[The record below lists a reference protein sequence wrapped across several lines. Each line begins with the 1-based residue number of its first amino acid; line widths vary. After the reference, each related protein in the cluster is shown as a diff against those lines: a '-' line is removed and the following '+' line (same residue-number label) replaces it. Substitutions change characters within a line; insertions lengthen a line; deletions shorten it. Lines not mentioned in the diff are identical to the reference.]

1 MSLTPVSASL
11 RDLLNQGYRYAL
23 SLCHDSSLADDLLQ
37 EGWLALLQAN
47 GPKDKAYLFRAIRT
61 RYLNRIKREQLVV
74 MVPLD
79 VNDVSETLVKSDEW
93 ATLADL
99 QELEKALE
107 KLRPVEREAL
117 FLYAA
122 EGYTAQEIGQ
132 HTGQPRGSVLSMIHR
147 ARHKLKSWISQQREV
162 KHG

>member
-1 MSLTPVSASL
+1 M
-11 RDLLNQGYRYAL
+11 
-23 SLCHDSSLADDLLQ
+23 Q
-37 EGWLALLQAN
+37 EGWVALLQAN
-47 GPKDKAYLFRAIRT
+47 GPREKAYLFRAIRT

-132 HTGQPRGSVLSMIHR
+132 YTGQPRGTVLSVIHR
-147 ARHKLKSWISQQREV
+147 ARHKLKGWISQQREV